1 MIKMKK
7 ILPLAVVSAL
17 AFSGIQASPLGEK
30 QSQNP
35 VVAKVGDKNIYFL
48 DVIERKKS
56 IPQLESAAIDAV
68 YQGLV
73 QQMVAEMLL
82 KDEVEKSSID
92 STPEYKER
100 VKKCQEAAKMQ
111 LFVEKK
117 IEEMV
122 TDEKLMDL
130 FNKVKKEFKPQDEVD
145 AHHILV
151 ENEADAS
158 KVLSQL
164 KSGSDFE
171 TLARE
176 KSIDPSTKQ
185 RGGKLGYFTK
195 EVAKGTLGPNFA
207 ETVFLL
213 KPGHHSKVKSKFGWH
228 VVMVKDKRKSKP
240 PKFEQAAPQLRMLQ
254 SQQSLLSYI
263 EKLMKDKKVK
273 LFDTKGKEIEWDKK
287 DATKAAPGAMPAK

>member
-7 ILPLAVVSAL
+7 IFPLAVVSAL
-17 AFSGIQASPLGEK
+17 AFSPVTKADPAAGK

-35 VVAKVGDKNIYFL
+35 VVAKVGDQNIYFL
-48 DVIERKKS
+48 DVVERKKA
-56 IPQLESAAIDAV
+56 IPQLESASIDAV

-82 KDEVEKSSID
+82 KDEVAKSTID
-92 STPEYKER
+92 NTPEYKER

-122 TDEKLMDL
+122 TDEKLMEL

-151 ENEADAS
+151 EDEKEAA
-158 KVLSQL
+158 KILSQL
-164 KSGSDFE
+164 KNGGNFE
-171 TLARE
+171 ALARE
-176 KSIDPSTKQ
+176 KSTDPSTKQ

-195 EVAKGTLGPNFA
+195 DVAKATLGPNFA

-228 VVMVKDKRKSKP
+228 VIMVKDKRKSKP

-263 EKLMKDKKVK
+263 EKLMKEKKVK

-287 DATKAAPGAMPAK
+287 KAKKDATPKA